1 MTNCIK
7 RTQNDVVKTQKGAKM
22 TKYEEETRKELL
34 GRIIK
39 DVEIDG
45 FGIRLELL
53 GGKVLEYSASDG
65 GYSCWEIIDKE

>member
-1 MTNCIK
+1 MT
-7 RTQNDVVKTQKGAKM
+7 R
-22 TKYEEETRKELL
+22 YEEETREELI

-53 GGKVLEYSASDG
+53 GGKVLVYDASDG